1 MAQANPPGVLAPF
14 KGQRQL
20 HPGIRVQVG
29 QHVVTVKRFLSQ
41 GGFAHV
47 YLVQADRPVRLPSG
61 EQTTSLVLKHM
72 CVWNKDALRSV
83 RAEVEHHRELH
94 GHTSIVHFVE
104 ASAANLQG
112 DGWEIFILMECC
124 AGGGLIDF
132 LNTRL
137 QNRLTEKEVLTIFR
151 DVCRGV
157 QVMHAKQLVHR
168 DLKIENILLSQSDP
182 PQFKLCDFG
191 SCFSARGIRPAV
203 TPEDKKRLEAE
214 LNMHTTIW
222 YRAPEMVDLRLEQLI
237 DQRADVWALG
247 VLLYKLCYYTTPFEG
262 PHGGP
267 TAILQARYTM
277 PPTPP
282 YSQDLKALI
291 GTSSADTASML
302 TVDPAHRPSV
312 SAILDRVEQ
321 LLGPTSARRTTASRP
336 AGPSSARASPVPRPT
351 SAAAKPS
358 DSWPSKR
365 PSPIHRPLSDTHAP
379 NDSRP
384 SATPDPAESVT
395 ESVDTASERFPSL
408 EELNS
413 RAAVRKLAAN
423 YNKSEQPLAYKPRA
437 KPQRSHLSMP
447 ETAPS
452 PQRTPSFQR
461 KPVQS
466 QADHTALDVHSSDED
481 EAPEDAGPNPLF
493 RVRARDSVAIDME
506 PSVRDELAS
515 INTASSA
522 RQERAPVRSL
532 SELLAEESAR
542 NTGDTSA
549 TAEPPKQD
557 ELASLAEHEKALE
570 ALLQPGPT
578 TEEPESVEG
587 PVVGDLL
594 GIEGLSVSSRASAW
608 EKGRECNDKASEASK
623 PGRPSAPM
631 ADPPASEHTSPD
643 LAAVE
648 SQPETQS
655 GSAEAAAPSEHPSDV
670 ETRTDMPASEEK
682 PSDTRGGSRR
692 PSHDSAGSLDRTRSV
707 AAAKPPAPKPGT
719 KPSALPPPSRARPA
733 QNKPIK
739 VAPAREPSSPRST
752 SPPELPTPQ
761 RSATW
766 DVASKP
772 RVAPKPKQ
780 YVDAATSPGI
790 QSPTELPVVTPGTD
804 SDVLVNTPN
813 IRARMAQLQQS
824 SQTHAPPVTASKL
837 PLERRSS
844 RVSLDKKAEERAQSA
859 ERLEAKTKSEAR
871 TSVPSKATA
880 AREGPSE
887 PSRNP
892 YAASRDEKDDSP
904 RVPEG
909 LSAALLSQRSGQVR
923 LTKRPTQSAH
933 LEKPW
938 EKEAA
943 AARQR
948 QGQVMVG
955 ADATPESET
964 ADEPFAGVNALI
976 NRWQSR
982 NS

>member
-247 VLLYKLCYYTTPFEG
+247 VLF
-262 PHGGP
+262 
-267 TAILQARYTM
+267 
-277 PPTPP
+277 
-282 YSQDLKALI
+282 
-291 GTSSADTASML
+291 
-302 TVDPAHRPSV
+302 
-312 SAILDRVEQ
+312 
-321 LLGPTSARRTTASRP
+321 
-336 AGPSSARASPVPRPT
+336 
-351 SAAAKPS
+351 
-358 DSWPSKR
+358 
-365 PSPIHRPLSDTHAP
+365 
-379 NDSRP
+379 
-384 SATPDPAESVT
+384 
-395 ESVDTASERFPSL
+395 L

-423 YNKSEQPLAYKPRA
+423 YNKSEQPLA
-437 KPQRSHLSMP
+437 
-447 ETAPS
+447 
-452 PQRTPSFQR
+452 
-461 KPVQS
+461 
-466 QADHTALDVHSSDED
+466 DED